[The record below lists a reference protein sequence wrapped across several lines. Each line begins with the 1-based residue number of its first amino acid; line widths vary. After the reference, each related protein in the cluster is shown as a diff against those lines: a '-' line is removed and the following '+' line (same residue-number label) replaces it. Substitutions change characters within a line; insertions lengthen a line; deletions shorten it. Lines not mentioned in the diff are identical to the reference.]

1 MNLYSDKYQGS
12 FFGQSRLLL
21 GLVMFVMFSL
31 GLGIRLYDLTDEPLD
46 FHPTRQL
53 RSAIMARGMYY
64 YLSPSA
70 PEWERQQAIE
80 QLAGESLIE
89 PPIFESV
96 VALTYRLIGSDAV
109 WVARLYA
116 SLFWIIGGV
125 ALFFLASAMTSP
137 DGGVLATA
145 YYLFV
150 PFGVVAS
157 RSFQPDPLMVMFI
170 LLALWGF
177 YWWYR
182 HPSWRSAIL
191 AGALAGIALFVKA
204 VALFPVLF
212 ALAAFI
218 LVNRGLRKAV
228 RDPQIWVIALLA
240 ALPVLAYYFYG
251 VYVLGS
257 MESQFAGRFFPEMWR
272 DLGFY
277 LRWEDWVSSLVG
289 YGAIMAA
296 ALGVLLFPTAPT
308 RAFGIGLWVGY
319 WVYGMAFAYFITTH
333 SYYHLP
339 LIPIIA
345 ITLAPLGAVLF
356 RPLTL
361 LKPVLLTRVIVSG
374 ILFFAILIQ
383 VWNVRVDLAEDNFR
397 DEPAYW
403 QQIAEVLGR
412 DTSVIALTQDYGN
425 RLAYY
430 GWITPKVWLPLGH
443 QNYRKLQGKPPLEV
457 QQWFAEKTGNKD
469 FFLVTMLGQLD
480 QQAEL
485 KDLLYKN
492 YAIFSEGD
500 GYIIFDL
507 RQLK

>member
-1 MNLYSDKYQGS
+1 MDHYSDKYNGS

-70 PEWERQQAIE
+70 PEWERQRAIE

-150 PFGVVAS
+150 PFGVIAS

-170 LLALWGF
+170 LLALWAF
-177 YWWYR
+177 YRWYR
-182 HPSWRSAIL
+182 QQSWKSAIL
-191 AGALAGIALFVKA
+191 AGVLAGIALFVKA

-218 LVNRGLRKAV
+218 LVARGLRKAI

-240 ALPVLAYYFYG
+240 ALPVLAYHIYG

-257 MESQFAGRFFPEMWR
+257 LESQFAGRFFPEMWR

-277 LRWEDWVSSLVG
+277 LRWEDWVTGLVG

-296 ALGVLLFPTAPT
+296 VLGVFLFPTPPL

-319 WVYGMAFAYFITTH
+319 WVYGMTFAYHITTH

-361 LKPVLLTRVIVSG
+361 LKPVLLTRVFVSG
-374 ILFFAILIQ
+374 VLLFAILIQ

-403 QQIAEVLGR
+403 RQIGEVLGR
-412 DTSVIALTQDYGN
+412 DASVIALTQDYGN

-443 QNYRKLQGKPPLEV
+443 LNYRKLQGKPPLEV

-469 FFLVTMLGQLD
+469 FFLVTMLDQLD
-480 QQAEL
+480 RQPEL
-485 KDLLYKN
+485 KDLLYDN
-492 YAIFSEGD
+492 YAVFSEGD

>member
-150 PFGVVAS
+150 PFGVIAS

-170 LLALWGF
+170 LLALWAF
-177 YWWYR
+177 YRWYR
-182 HPSWRSAIL
+182 QQSWKSAIL
-191 AGALAGIALFVKA
+191 AGVLAGIALFVKA

-218 LVNRGLRKAV
+218 LVARGLRRAI

-240 ALPVLAYYFYG
+240 ALPVLAYHIYG

-257 MESQFAGRFFPEMWR
+257 LESQFAGRLLGIWYDLCLPYHDPFLLPFTFDTDHSDHTSPAWR
-272 DLGFY
+272 CAFQTAHFVKISITHQGF
-277 LRWEDWVSSLVG
+277 RQWCITICHFD
-289 YGAIMAA
+289 
-296 ALGVLLFPTAPT
+296 P
-308 RAFGIGLWVGY
+308 GLECEG
-319 WVYGMAFAYFITTH
+319 
-333 SYYHLP
+333 
-339 LIPIIA
+339 
-345 ITLAPLGAVLF
+345 
-356 RPLTL
+356 RP
-361 LKPVLLTRVIVSG
+361 G
-374 ILFFAILIQ
+374 
-383 VWNVRVDLAEDNFR
+383 
-397 DEPAYW
+397 
-403 QQIAEVLGR
+403 G
-412 DTSVIALTQDYGN
+412 G
-425 RLAYY
+425 
-430 GWITPKVWLPLGH
+430 
-443 QNYRKLQGKPPLEV
+443 
-457 QQWFAEKTGNKD
+457 
-469 FFLVTMLGQLD
+469 
-480 QQAEL
+480 
-485 KDLLYKN
+485 
-492 YAIFSEGD
+492 
-500 GYIIFDL
+500 
-507 RQLK
+507 